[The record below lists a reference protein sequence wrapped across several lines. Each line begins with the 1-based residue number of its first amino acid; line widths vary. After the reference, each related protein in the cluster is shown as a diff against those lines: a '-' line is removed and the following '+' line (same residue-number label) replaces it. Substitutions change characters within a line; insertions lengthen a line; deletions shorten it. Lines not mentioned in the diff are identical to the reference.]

1 MNLVYAFCAFLLAL
15 ILVAAGVTRVG
26 VWMAERKNPPS
37 GSFATVNDTRMHFVR
52 VPAAAD
58 APLPPIVFV
67 HGASGNLRD
76 AMLPLRK
83 TLEGRADML
92 FVDRPGHG
100 WSARGPADNA
110 TPAGQAKTIAA
121 LMDHLEIGPAIVVG
135 HSFGGAIAATFALDH
150 PQKTA
155 GLVFLAA
162 VSHPWP
168 GAGTAWY
175 YELTATPLLGRLFSE
190 TLALPGGALRMAA
203 ATACVFAPNRLPEG
217 YAQEAGIGLV
227 LRPGTFR
234 ANAQDVTGLY
244 DYVTR
249 VAPRYGEI
257 DTPTVVISGRRD
269 TVVYEEIHSTGLARD
284 IPGARAVWI
293 DNLGHK
299 PDWTAPDLTVAAIE
313 TVAGLDRDL
322 AAAAREVEV
331 RIADDAFGPI
341 ENCPDEKPPLN
352 AASR

>member
-26 VWMAERKNPPS
+26 VWMTERKNPPS
-37 GSFATVNDTRMHFVR
+37 GTFATIDNTRMHFVH

-58 APLPPIVFV
+58 APLPPVVFI

-76 AMLPLRK
+76 TMLPLRGL
-83 TLEGRADML
+83 LEGRAEML

-100 WSARGPADNA
+100 WSARGPAENA

-121 LMDHLEIGPAIVVG
+121 LMDHLGIGRAIMVG
-135 HSFGGAIAATFALDH
+135 HSFGGAVTATFALDH
-150 PQKTA
+150 PRKAA

-168 GAGTAWY
+168 GAGTSWY
-175 YELTATPLLGRLFSE
+175 YELTATPLIGRLFSE
-190 TLALPGGALRMAA
+190 TLALPGGALRMTA
-203 ATACVFAPNRLPEG
+203 ATSCVFAPNRVPDD
-217 YAQEAGIGLV
+217 YASKVGIGLV

-234 ANAQDVTGLY
+234 ANARDVAGLY

-249 VAPRYGEI
+249 VAPHYSEI
-257 DTPTVVISGRRD
+257 DAPAVVISGTRD
-269 TVVYEEIHSTGLARD
+269 TVVYEEIHSAGLARD
-284 IPGARAVWI
+284 IPGAEAVWI
-293 DNLGHK
+293 DTLGHK
-299 PDWTAPDLTVAAIE
+299 PDWIAPDLTLAAIE
-313 TVAGLDRDL
+313 KVAGLDRDL
-322 AAAAREVEV
+322 DAVARQVEA
-331 RIADDAFGPI
+331 RIAGDAFGPI

-352 AASR
+352 AANR

>member
-15 ILVAAGVTRVG
+15 ILVAVGVTRIG
-26 VWMAERKNPPS
+26 VWMTERHNPPS
-37 GSFATVNDTRMHFVR
+37 GSFATVNGTRMHFVH
-52 VPAAAD
+52 VPAAD
-58 APLPPIVFV
+58 ASLPPVVLI

-76 AMLPLRK
+76 SMLPLRGL
-83 TLEGRADML
+83 LEGQAEML

-100 WSARGPADNA
+100 WSARGPAENA

-121 LMDHLEIGPAIVVG
+121 LMDHLGIGRAIVVG
-135 HSFGGAIAATFALDH
+135 HSFGGAVAATFALDH

-175 YELTATPLLGRLFSE
+175 YELTATPLIGRLFSE
-190 TLALPGGALRMAA
+190 TLALPGGALRMTA

-217 YAQEAGIGLV
+217 YAQKAGIGLV
-227 LRPGTFR
+227 LRPATFR
-234 ANAQDVTGLY
+234 ANAQDVAGLY

-269 TVVYEEIHSTGLARD
+269 TVVFEEIHSTGLARD
-284 IPGARAVWI
+284 IPGAKAVWI

-313 TVAGLDRDL
+313 TVAGLNRDL
-322 AAAAREVEV
+322 AAFARQVEA
-331 RIADDAFGPI
+331 RIAGDAFGPI
-341 ENCPDEKPPLN
+341 ENCPDEKPPLT

>member
-58 APLPPIVFV
+58 APLPPIVFI

-175 YELTATPLLGRLFSE
+175 YELTATPLIGRLFSE

>member
-15 ILVAAGVTRVG
+15 VLVAAGVTRIG
-26 VWMAERKNPPS
+26 VWMTERKNPPS
-37 GSFATVNDTRMHFVR
+37 GSFATVNDTRMHFVH
-52 VPAAAD
+52 VPAAD
-58 APLPPIVFV
+58 ASLPPVVFI

-76 AMLPLRK
+76 AMQPLRGL
-83 TLEGRADML
+83 LEGRAEML

-100 WSARGPADNA
+100 WSARGPAENA

-121 LMDHLEIGPAIVVG
+121 LMDQLGIGRAIVVG
-135 HSFGGAIAATFALDH
+135 HSFGGAVAATFALDH
-150 PQKTA
+150 PRKTA

-175 YELTATPLLGRLFSE
+175 YELTATPLIGYLFSE
-190 TLALPGGALRMAA
+190 TLALPGGVLRMTA
-203 ATACVFAPNRLPEG
+203 ATACVFAPNRVPDD
-217 YAQEAGIGLV
+217 YAQKAGIGLV
-227 LRPGTFR
+227 LRPATFR
-234 ANAQDVTGLY
+234 ANAQDVAGLY

-269 TVVYEEIHSTGLARD
+269 TVVFEEIHSVGLARD
-284 IPGARAVWI
+284 IPGAEAVWI

-313 TVAGLDRDL
+313 TGAGLNRDL
-322 AAAAREVEV
+322 ETVARQVEA
-331 RIADDAFGPI
+331 RIAGDAFGPI
-341 ENCPDEKPPLN
+341 ENCPDEKPSAS
-352 AASR
+352 AAFR